1 MADSVTESIEAKKK
15 MDKTKA
21 TLEAGVIKA
30 WGRES
35 LNQILGDEL
44 MPANP
49 SEGFLETLRTLI
61 QHINDST
68 IAKFLLIEVKA
79 ERLAKVESIKNTALQ
94 LKDLNAV
101 LKRVKNDNLTHQSTI
116 KLPTERT
123 SARIQASE
131 LEKTEREETVEGTA

>member
-1 MADSVTESIEAKKK
+1 
-15 MDKTKA
+15 
-21 TLEAGVIKA
+21 
-30 WGRES
+30 
-35 LNQILGDEL
+35 

-49 SEGFLETLRTLI
+49 SRGFLETLRTLTR
-61 QHINDST
+61 HINDST
-68 IAKFLLIEVKA
+68 VAKSLLIEVKA
-79 ERLAKVESIKNTALQ
+79 ERLAKAGSIKNTALQ

-123 SARIQASE
+123 SARIQAPE